1 MGELD
6 LRSCYYQSPG
16 PLCLPLLAFAQH
28 EGQMLLEVFLAA
40 FGVMVTRTWR
50 FTSSGHASS
59 PCHFPDQRTKTHSA
73 YIYPCLLFPFL
84 LACFSSHG
92 QRKPEK
98 SDAKKSFAFS
108 EIALSFMCI
117 CIIVFLCFRL
127 CWVFVAAQ
135 AFLELWQGASHWG
148 GFSSLSTDLQLPGC
162 RAWAQ
167 KLWRMGLGAPQ
178 HVDSSRFRDPTHVSY
193 NGRQILYLWTTKV
206 ALRNSSSCHG
216 KREEK
221 FTFASFFCSER
232 WIEGKS
238 LEIKLVNKNKRLY
251 FLLITSSCLTK
262 SSTCT
267 WYKITCLVW
276 KCRWSQWNSNFPWI
290 LLA

>member
-1 MGELD
+1 MHYLGKF
-6 LRSCYYQSPG
+6 P
-16 PLCLPLLAFAQH
+16 
-28 EGQMLLEVFLAA
+28 
-40 FGVMVTRTWR
+40 WW
-50 FTSSGHASS
+50 SSD
-59 PCHFPDQRTKTHSA
+59 FER
-73 YIYPCLLFPFL
+73 
-84 LACFSSHG
+84 
-92 QRKPEK
+92 
-98 SDAKKSFAFS
+98 
-108 EIALSFMCI
+108 ALSFMCI

-135 AFLELWQGASHWG
+135 AFLGLWQGASHWG

-162 RAWAQ
+162 RAQAQ
-167 KLWRMGLGAPQ
+167 ELWRVGLGAPQ
-178 HVDSSRFRDPTHVSY
+178 HMDSSRFRDPTHVSY

-216 KREEK
+216 KREDK

-238 LEIKLVNKNKRLY
+238 LEIKLMNKNKRLY